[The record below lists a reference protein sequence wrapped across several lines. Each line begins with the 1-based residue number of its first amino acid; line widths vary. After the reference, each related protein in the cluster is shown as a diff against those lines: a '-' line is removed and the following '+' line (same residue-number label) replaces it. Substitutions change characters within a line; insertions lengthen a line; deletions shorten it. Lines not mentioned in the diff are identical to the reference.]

1 MDLKSINPKN
11 NKIINSW
18 TLHNDN
24 EVNNLIAKASET
36 YIKWKDTP
44 LSFRTDCLDE
54 ISNILRER
62 AKEYATLM
70 ADEMG
75 KPTAQGLAEIEKC
88 AWLCDYYKKNAEKFL
103 SPKSIDTENYKSFVT
118 FQPIGLILGV
128 MPWNFPFWQVFRFA
142 IPSLTAGDGVVLKH
156 ASNVQGCASAIEQ
169 CFRDAGYYE
178 NIFCNI
184 RIPSTQVASVI
195 ENDNIAAV
203 TLTGST
209 PAGKAVA
216 KKAGEY
222 LKKTV
227 LELGGSDPY
236 VIFDDA
242 DVENAV
248 NACIAGRILNT
259 GQSCIS
265 AKRLIVTKLNSKE
278 FIEKL
283 KSKLSLK
290 IMGDPLDEVDIG
302 PMVSNAAR
310 DEVDDQVQRS
320 ISAGAK
326 LKLGGKIPKGE
337 GAYYPL
343 TILSDVRPGMPAF
356 DEEIFGPV
364 FIVIT
369 ADNDSNAVDLAN
381 KSEFG
386 LGSAIFTSDIEKG
399 EKIAKKDMQSGAC
412 FVNDFVKSD
421 PRLPFG
427 GIKMSG
433 YGRELSSYGMMEF
446 VNIKT
451 IVVKSVGQES

>member
-11 NKIINSW
+11 SHLISSW
-18 TLHNDN
+18 DIHNDN
-24 EVNNLIAKASET
+24 HVNRILDEASKA
-36 YIKWKDTP
+36 YIKWKDTK
-44 LSFRTDCLDE
+44 LSFRINCLDE
-54 ISNILRER
+54 IANLLRER
-62 AKEYATLM
+62 SKEYGTIM

-75 KPTAQGLAEIEKC
+75 KPLNQGIAEIEKC
-88 AWLCDYYKKNAEKFL
+88 AWLCDYYKENAGNFL
-103 SPKSIDTENYKSFVT
+103 NPRSIDTENHKSLIT

-142 IPSLTAGDGVVLKH
+142 IPSLTVGNGAVLKH
-156 ASNVQGCASAIEQ
+156 ASNVQGCAIAIEK
-169 CFRDAGYYE
+169 CFLDAGYYK
-178 NIFCNI
+178 NIFSNLC
-184 RIPSTQVASVI
+184 IPGSHVATVI
-195 ENDNIAAV
+195 ENKNIAAV

-216 KKAGEY
+216 KKAGEC

-242 DVENAV
+242 DIDNAV
-248 NACIAGRILNT
+248 DACISGRILNT

-265 AKRLIVTKLNSKE
+265 AKRLIVTKLNSDE

-290 IMGDPLDEVDIG
+290 IMGDPLDDVDFG
-302 PMVSNAAR
+302 PMVSIAAR

-320 ISAGAK
+320 IDKGAI
-326 LKLGGKIPKGE
+326 LKLGGKVPEIKG
-337 GAYYPL
+337 AFYPL
-343 TILSDVRPGMPAF
+343 TILSNVTPGMPAF

-364 FIVIT
+364 FTVIV
-369 ADNDSNAVDLAN
+369 ADNNDEAIELAN
-381 KSEFG
+381 RSEFG
-386 LGSAIFTSDIEKG
+386 LGSAIFTNDLEKG
-399 EKIAKKDMQSGAC
+399 ENIAKTELQSGAC

-433 YGRELSSYGMMEF
+433 YGRELSEYGMMEF